1 MSYLPAEKLAEVVMK
16 GFGETEVERAKN
28 ILFEAATNFSELKTF
43 RKKIRKNTGHK
54 RKVESDVEDI
64 LELCYAADRMKVEMP
79 RFASIDIN
87 VFLLFFWRK

>member
-43 RKKIRKNTGHK
+43 VRKLGR
-54 RKVESDVEDI
+54 I
-64 LELCYAADRMKVEMP
+64 LVIKGR
-79 RFASIDIN
+79 
-87 VFLLFFWRK
+87 